1 MNDNNDTDLIVR
13 KRIINHRNKQIE
25 TRIKRHV
32 IIENGQMI
40 LDSGP
45 QVTTKTIEDTRQES
59 EEYDKNG
66 QQTHYTSNDDDDQI
80 NKNDDGNKV
89 VNDTN
94 KCHKSNLNKTY
105 LFGEDMIKRKT
116 TNRINIPKYY
126 YGSNPSK

>member
-1 MNDNNDTDLIVR
+1 M
-13 KRIINHRNKQIE
+13 
-25 TRIKRHV
+25 

-80 NKNDDGNKV
+80 NKNDDGNKY
-89 VNDTN
+89 
-94 KCHKSNLNKTY
+94 K
-105 LFGEDMIKRKT
+105 FWWRFQ
-116 TNRINIPKYY
+116 KYSY
-126 YGSNPSK
+126 ISEWRSIDICWSI

>member
-1 MNDNNDTDLIVR
+1 MITTIQVSVLDNNILLFVLLYFRLFFIIDLIVR

-25 TRIKRHV
+25 TRIKRKV

-66 QQTHYTSNDDDDQI
+66 QQTYQTSNDDNDQI
-80 NKNDDGNKV
+80 NKNDGNDDGNKV

-94 KCHKSNLNKTY
+94 KCHKSNSNKT
-105 LFGEDMIKRKT
+105 
-116 TNRINIPKYY
+116 
-126 YGSNPSK
+126 